1 MAAHFRTVQIDKFD
15 SALTRRYP
23 QAAGRALKSAFLASL
38 LAVAIAGSAHAQTP
52 FPSFAYVVGRSPS
65 VDLAGRG
72 KTVGRD
78 GLADIWIA
86 FVHRNLSASLPPGSS
101 GYHVKWMKLYHP
113 TLPGYR
119 WDTIP
124 GSNNPLLVVTL
135 DQGREVLNHKDGS
148 VDGLNLAREGRLD
161 LFVSDPTFRM
171 ADRLDGLMLEIETT
185 DGTIRLPVA
194 PSSFYEHQY

>member
-1 MAAHFRTVQIDKFD
+1 MK
-15 SALTRRYP
+15 SALI
-23 QAAGRALKSAFLASL
+23 GVWALVLLLLPAFESATGQ
-38 LAVAIAGSAHAQTP
+38 IP
-52 FPSFAYVVGRSPS
+52 FPSFAYVVGRNPA

-72 KTVGRD
+72 KSVGPD
-78 GLADIWIA
+78 GEPDIWIA
-86 FVHRNLSASLPPGSS
+86 LFHRNLAASLTQGS
-101 GYHVKWMKLYHP
+101 GYHVKSMKLYHP

-135 DQGREVLNHKDGS
+135 DQGREVLNHRDGS
-148 VDGLNLAREGRLD
+148 IDGLNLAQEGRLD

-171 ADRLDGLMLEIETT
+171 ADRLEGLILEIETT
-185 DGTIRLPVA
+185 DGTVRIPVA

>member
-1 MAAHFRTVQIDKFD
+1 M
-15 SALTRRYP
+15 
-23 QAAGRALKSAFLASL
+23 KSAFLAGL
-38 LAVAIAGSAHAQTP
+38 LTLAMADSAPAQTP

-72 KTVGRD
+72 KTAGRD

-86 FVHRNLSASLPPGSS
+86 FVHRNLSASLPTGGN

-124 GSNNPLLVVTL
+124 GSSNPLLVVTL

-148 VDGLNLAREGRLD
+148 IEGLNLAQEGRLD

-171 ADRLDGLMLEIETT
+171 ADRLEGLMLELGTT
-185 DGTIRLPVA
+185 DGTIRVPVA
-194 PSSFYEHQY
+194 SSSFYEHLY

>member
-1 MAAHFRTVQIDKFD
+1 MK
-15 SALTRRYP
+15 SALF
-23 QAAGRALKSAFLASL
+23 AAL
-38 LAVAIAGSAHAQTP
+38 LACLAADSGWAQTP

-65 VDLAGRG
+65 VDLAGPG

-86 FVHRNLSASLPPGSS
+86 FVHRNLAASLPSSSRSGGS

-124 GSNNPLLVVTL
+124 NSNNPLLVVTL

-148 VDGLNLAREGRLD
+148 VDGLNLAQEGRLD

-171 ADRLDGLMLEIETT
+171 ADGLKGLVLEVETT
-185 DGTIRLPVA
+185 DGTVRVPVDA
-194 PSSFYEHQY
+194 SSFYEHQY

>member
-1 MAAHFRTVQIDKFD
+1 MA
-15 SALTRRYP
+15 
-23 QAAGRALKSAFLASL
+23 GL
-38 LAVAIAGSAHAQTP
+38 LALALSAVPVHAQVR
-52 FPSFAYVVGRSPS
+52 FPSFAYVVGRNPAI
-65 VDLAGRG
+65 DLAGPG
-72 KTVGRD
+72 KTVGPD

-86 FVHRNLSASLPPGSS
+86 FIHRNLGASLTRGD
-101 GYHVKWMKLYHP
+101 GYHVKWMRLYHP

-148 VDGLNLAREGRLD
+148 IDGLNLAREGRLD

-171 ADRLDGLMLEIETT
+171 AGSLPGLMLEIETT
-185 DGTIRLPVA
+185 DGTIRIPVA
-194 PSSFYEHQY
+194 PSSFYEHEY